1 MLPNYSTTWTT
12 VLFCAVLVILQGG
25 FGNCEVCHVDV
36 EEDGGWTTRPEDR
49 IAQPGPC
56 NIEVVDKELSFK
68 GFIDEFAF
76 TKPVVLRHV
85 TNNKKFK
92 CLTKRSALLDRYG
105 HTTVRLS
112 SANSY
117 SYDKRDITFDTY
129 CTNHIH
135 PQKPSTLGNETF
147 YFFGDNNH
155 EEWQDL
161 MELYQKPPFGLPGH
175 SPALSFGVAGPG
187 SGVPFHF
194 HGPGFAETLWGRKRW
209 FMYPPEENPSFHP
222 NRTTL
227 QWLLEDYPKLKHNPK
242 LFECTL
248 SPGEIIYF
256 PNKWWHATLN
266 IDTSVFIS
274 TFLSP

>member
-175 SPALSFGVAGPG
+175 SPALSFGVADLEPND
-187 SGVPFHF
+187 SNTHLLPFPLPLLHL
-194 HGPGFAETLWGRKRW
+194 T
-209 FMYPPEENPSFHP
+209 NPH
-222 NRTTL
+222 L
-227 QWLLEDYPKLKHNPK
+227 
-242 LFECTL
+242 
-248 SPGEIIYF
+248 
-256 PNKWWHATLN
+256 
-266 IDTSVFIS
+266 TSVVFQRED
-274 TFLSP
+274 LSYLTPPSPSPSKAKCPPTQRVKILPAFPSALYLNPHCLYNIVNCVLCSFVKL